1 LGLEKR
7 GDLFLI
13 IKILKWG
20 LENPKKKHVEIL
32 WSGNLGFNLEKTR
45 DFVLIKKK
53 RVGNQKKD
61 MVERREIVFN
71 FCVPSLFTMMFLRF
85 SMGSP

>member
-1 LGLEKR
+1 
-7 GDLFLI
+7 
-13 IKILKWG
+13 
-20 LENPKKKHVEIL
+20 L

-45 DFVLIKKK
+45 DFVLIKK

-71 FCVPSLFTMMFLRF
+71 SCVPSLFTKMFLRF

>member
-32 WSGNLGFNLEKTR
+32 WSGNPGFNLEKTR
-45 DFVLIKKK
+45 DFCFDKEEEGGQPKK
-53 RVGNQKKD
+53 RHG
-61 MVERREIVFN
+61 
-71 FCVPSLFTMMFLRF
+71 
-85 SMGSP
+85 